1 MWIKI
6 SNKLLSVW
14 ILALVTFECW
24 ESFIDVLL
32 DIFITSKYPPE
43 AQPIHLCP
51 LSRKSQKTL
60 KKNWKKPWKILFFSL
75 VLDFTKHNFCWE
87 YPILFVTFVAKCW
100 QRSWNRRDKLTT
112 TNLAYVCSP
121 CAYMAS
127 LWVLLYSKNMHVGL
141 ICDSKLAKKCEWFSV
156 LLC

>member
-51 LSRKSQKTL
+51 LL
-60 KKNWKKPWKILFFSL
+60 ANHKNNGKNPERYFFFLGSWL
-75 VLDFTKHNFCWE
+75 HETYNFCWE
-87 YPILFVTFVAKCW
+87 YLILFVTFVAKCW

-127 LWVLLYSKNMHVGL
+127 LWVLVLQKHA
-141 ICDSKLAKKCEWFSV
+141 CWFN
-156 LLC
+156 LWF